1 LKECDQGV
9 NEVGMAE
16 CKLCGKPFITAGPTI
31 CPACLKRLD
40 NVYKKA
46 LDYLRDHPHERLN
59 AKELAE
65 VIDEDLAD
73 VRALIELGWIERDI
87 STEPIN
93 EEIDKKRHLL
103 KAFEK
108 ELSALQGQSRK
119 YSSYS
124 YERYGRTKDKT
135 KKDKD

>member
-1 LKECDQGV
+1 M
-9 NEVGMAE
+9 GMAE
-16 CKLCGKPFITAGPTI
+16 CKLCGKPFITAGPMI

-46 LDYLRDHPHERLN
+46 LDYLRDHPYERLN

-65 VIDEDLAD
+65 AIDEDLVD

-87 STEPIN
+87 STESAS
-93 EEIDKKRHLL
+93 EEMDKKRHLL

-108 ELSALQGQSRK
+108 ELSTLQGQSRK
-119 YSSYS
+119 YGSYG
-124 YERYGRTKDKT
+124 YERHGRAKGKVE
-135 KKDKD
+135 KDKD